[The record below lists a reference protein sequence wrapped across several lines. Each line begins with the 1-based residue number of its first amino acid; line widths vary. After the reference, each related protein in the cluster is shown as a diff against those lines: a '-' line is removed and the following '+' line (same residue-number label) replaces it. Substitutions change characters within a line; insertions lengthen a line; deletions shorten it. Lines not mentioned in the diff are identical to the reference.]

1 MVINEYLFKNKDSF
15 LFVLILI
22 LIEYDFLI
30 IIYLKKIYLNRKFNF
45 K

>member
-30 IIYLKKIYLNRKFNF
+30 IIYLKKIYLNKKFNF